1 MKLQIIYK
9 DYVRCQVVGLTPEDR
24 SKAYDHFSVFVP
36 TARFTPKYK
45 IGVWDGY
52 NRYFTL
58 TGLFYVNLLPEL
70 FSIIDTSK
78 YEVEK
83 SFG

>member
-1 MKLQIIYK
+1 MKLQIIYRA
-9 DYVRCQVVGLTPEDR
+9 YVRCQIIGLDPEDKD
-24 SKAYDHFSVFVP
+24 KAYNHFSVFVP

-58 TGLFYVNLLPEL
+58 ISAFFNY
-70 FSIIDTSK
+70 IIKCLQFQRNSAR
-78 YEVEK
+78 
-83 SFG
+83 FL